1 MAAASIAVRSAHA
14 QTPTAAA
21 PVTPGAA
28 AQATSGA
35 AAKRGI
41 KLGLDH
47 FAIRGFNWK
56 APQLIE
62 YAASQKLDGIFL
74 SELNVLESRDD
85 AYLKGLRAQADKGGL
100 TLYLGM
106 SSICPTS
113 SAFDAKAGTAVE
125 QLKDGIRM
133 AKTVGSPVIRC
144 FLGRQ
149 EDRGTQGGI
158 ETHIKNTVEVCQAV
172 KADALAARVK
182 IAIENHAGDMQAWE
196 LAGLVEAAGPEF
208 VGVNIDPGNATW
220 TLEDPVASLETLA
233 PYVACTSIRDSAVWE
248 TDTGVV
254 VEWVAMGDG
263 NVDFTRWADLFA
275 EKVKNVPV
283 FLETFAGLRRPFN
296 YLSDP
301 AFFKLWP
308 KMRAQDLARFL
319 AMAKRGKPRE
329 ALPALPQGTER
340 AAADAARQKDTF
352 ERSVAYCRGSLGFG
366 IRS

>member
-1 MAAASIAVRSAHA
+1 M
-14 QTPTAAA
+14 
-21 PVTPGAA
+21 TPGAA
-28 AQATSGA
+28 AQAAGGPA
-35 AAKRGI
+35 ARRGI

-56 APQLIE
+56 APQLID
-62 YAASQKLDGIFL
+62 YAASQKLDAIFL

-85 AYLKGLRAQADKGGL
+85 AYLKGLRAQAEKGGL

-106 SSICPTS
+106 SSVCPTS
-113 SAFDAKAGTAVE
+113 GTFDAKAGTAVE

-144 FLGRQ
+144 FLGNQ
-149 EDRGTQGGI
+149 ADCGTQGGI
-158 ETHIKNTVEVCQAV
+158 ETHIRNAVDVCKAV
-172 KADALAARVK
+172 RADAVAAGVK
-182 IAIENHAGDMQAWE
+182 IAFENHAGDMQAWE
-196 LAGLVEAAGPEF
+196 LAGLVEAAGPDY

-248 TDTGVV
+248 TPTGVV

-263 NVDFTRWADLFA
+263 DVDFKRWADLFA

-301 AFFKLWP
+301 AFFKVWP

-319 AMAKRGKPRE
+319 AVAKRGKPRE
-329 ALPALPQGTER
+329 ALPALPQGAER
-340 AAADAARQKDTF
+340 AAAEAARQKDTF
-352 ERSVAYCRGSLGFG
+352 ERSVAYCRSGLGFG
-366 IRS
+366 IRA